1 MAVALAG
8 AVVAGGG
15 AWAAVGW
22 DSGGESAARE
32 ADPEALRTARA
43 FLDHWAAGELG
54 KAAALTDAP
63 ERAETTLRNFTVGL
77 DIERPAFTAQRAAA
91 PDGAGVTVS
100 FAAKLP
106 VSGLGTWQYQS
117 ALPLIRTTD
126 NGGDGDNG
134 GASGDN
140 GSDNSDSGDSGAT
153 AGKAGGGA
161 NGWKVRWELALVH
174 PKLSEEAKFRLVRED
189 GAPEVVDRDG
199 GKLTGADHPSVAQAL
214 GMGGGK
220 PRGAVQLI
228 DRQTDEVRGTEAR
241 FGGPQA
247 AQGPVRTTIDARVQ
261 RAAERAMERHARGR
275 NAGLVA
281 LRIADGEVVAVAN
294 SPAGGFNRA
303 FLGTYAPGSTMKV
316 ITTAALL
323 AKDAVKPTDVVDCPK
338 YLTVGKQFHNVETSE
353 IRGATFRED
362 FIHSCNTAFVSL
374 RDKLGNGELTEFSST
389 YFGIGQEWTTG
400 VPSFDGEVPV
410 PGDETEKSAA
420 LFGQGKLRANPLV
433 MASATA
439 TAASGRFQQPLLIRA
454 GGDQRRGDGP
464 TTKKL
469 PGDVVTELRKLMR
482 DTVTDGTA
490 KVLADLPGE
499 IGAKTGTAEV
509 TAEGPNNGW
518 LVAYDDEIA
527 IACVV
532 EGAQHG
538 SDSAGPVIHDVLE
551 AVQ

>member
-1 MAVALAG
+1 MRTYRAGRRRRRAGVAAAIAAVL
-8 AVVAGGG
+8 VAGGG
-15 AWAAVGW
+15 TWAVAEW
-22 DSGGESAARE
+22 NSGDGGGTAGGARE
-32 ADPEALRTARA
+32 ADPRALHTARA
-43 FLDHWAAGELG
+43 FLDHWAAGDLT

-63 ERAETTLRNFTVGL
+63 ERAETTLRNFTAGL
-77 DIERPAFTAQRAAA
+77 DIERPSFVAKRATADGD
-91 PDGAGVTVS
+91 DGASVP

-106 VSGLGTWQYQS
+106 INGLGTWQYRS
-117 ALPLIRTTD
+117 ALPLVRAD
-126 NGGDGDNG
+126 G
-134 GASGDN
+134 GAGSKGDR
-140 GSDNSDSGDSGAT
+140 D
-153 AGKAGGGA
+153 GGGA
-161 NGWKVRWELALVH
+161 AGWRVRWELGLVH
-174 PKLSEEAKFRLVRED
+174 PKLTDEAKFRLVRED
-189 GAPEVVDRDG
+189 GTPDVLDRDG
-199 GKLTGADHPSVAQAL
+199 GKLSGTDHPSVAQAL
-214 GMGGGK
+214 GVGGGK

-228 DRQTDEVRGTEAR
+228 DRDTDEVRGTEAR
-241 FGGPQA
+241 FGGPTSA
-247 AQGPVRTTIDARVQ
+247 RGPVRTTIDPAVQ
-261 RAAERAMERHARGR
+261 RAAERALERHAKGR

-294 SPAGGFNRA
+294 TPAGGFNRA

-316 ITTAALL
+316 ITSAALL
-323 AKDAVKPTDVVDCPK
+323 NKGVVAPNDVVDCPK

-374 RDKLGNGELTEFSST
+374 RDKLGDRELTEFSST
-389 YFGIGQEWTTG
+389 YFGIGQEWFTG
-400 VPSFDGEVPV
+400 APSFDGEVPV

-439 TAASGRFQQPLLIRA
+439 TAASGTFRMPLLVRE
-454 GGDQRRGDGP
+454 GGTAREGEGP
-464 TTKKL
+464 RTEKL
-469 PGDVVTELRKLMR
+469 PSDVVRTLRSLMR

-499 IGAKTGTAEV
+499 VGAKTGTAEV
-509 TAEGPNNGW
+509 TEEGPNNGW

-538 SDSAGPVIHDVLE
+538 SDSAGPVIHDVL
-551 AVQ
+551 AATD